1 VRRWRRDR
9 RPLGHGHPILE
20 RAALTHG
27 DGPEPNQVANPLG
40 KPYGAGDHI
49 VVDLLVHIL
58 VVVDL
63 FVILLVHTASDLR
76 IHDVHL
82 EPGADHH
89 GDDHGDEDSDDGDD
103 KPNDVSGVDDGTGIL
118 GRIRDDECTHLAV
131 VAARRSR
138 GCRLGRRS
146 AGDEGTQDG
155 GVAGRARGVRGRGR
169 LVRPGPRS

>member
-9 RPLGHGHPILE
+9 GPLGHGHAVHE
-20 RAALTHG
+20 RAALTHA

-76 IHDVHL
+76 VHDVHL

-89 GDDHGDEDSDDGDD
+89 GDDHGDEHSDHGDD
-103 KPNDVSGVDDGTGIL
+103 KPNDVSRVDNGAAVL
-118 GRIRDDECTHLAV
+118 RRIRDDECIRLAV

-138 GCRLGRRS
+138 GRGLGRR
-146 AGDEGTQDG
+146 AACDEGTQERC
-155 GVAGRARGVRGRGR
+155 VASRARGV
-169 LVRPGPRS
+169 